1 MTFPDSILLMVDH
14 IFGSDDIIACE
25 NESYLKHDLAANPL
39 IYVLSPEKKGVMIKL
54 LYILG

>member
-25 NESYLKHDLAANPL
+25 NESYLKHDLAANP
-39 IYVLSPEKKGVMIKL
+39 
-54 LYILG
+54 

>member
-1 MTFPDSILLMVDH
+1 MVDH